1 MKNFIETVRHFQA
14 VKSMELDL
22 HTNCHKYDKQTID
35 NEIDKAHLKFE
46 QLPPSLR
53 NITHNDIELIKTDMI

>member
-22 HTNCHKYDKQTID
+22 HTNCHKYDKQI
-35 NEIDKAHLKFE
+35 KLE

-53 NITHNDIELIKTDMI
+53 NIIHNDIELIKTDMI